1 VRLLGLP
8 EKIALSR
15 KPTLWSAIWLAA
27 LAGIVLVGLAD
38 VPQICA
44 QSSASSWQTAAG
56 GKMQFDVA
64 SVKPN
69 KLRAQAS
76 SNVPLGPGEMYSPN
90 GGLFSAK
97 DNPLLVYIMFAYK
110 VTSLND
116 LQGIPSWVA
125 DDNFD
130 IEARAQG
137 NPTKD
142 QMRLMMQSL
151 LADRFKLAIHTENQN
166 RPIYEL
172 VLLKPGK
179 TGPQLQRFTDDG
191 SCPATTNFAAPPS
204 PPSTPS
210 APKSASGL
218 QLPPIPCG
226 DFSVLP
232 ASAPGRFRIGGRNV
246 PMSLIAR
253 QLPSGGL
260 AGVTRPVFDRTGL
273 SGTFNFSIEWTP
285 RLPGTTHPEDE
296 TDPTFTEALAE
307 QLGLKLESATGL
319 ADVLVIDH
327 IEEPS
332 GN

>member
-1 VRLLGLP
+1 MILFLKMHARVVLAVTLGFC
-8 EKIALSR
+8 AAAV
-15 KPTLWSAIWLAA
+15 PTE
-27 LAGIVLVGLAD
+27 
-38 VPQICA
+38 A
-44 QSSASSWQTAAG
+44 QSSTMPDRQISAG
-56 GKMQFDVA
+56 GKMRFDVA

-69 KLRAQAS
+69 KVRAQAN
-76 SNVPLGPGEMYSPN
+76 SNVPLGPGEIYSPT

-116 LQGIPSWVA
+116 LRGIPSWVA
-125 DDNFD
+125 NENFD
-130 IEARAQG
+130 IEARAEG

-151 LADRFKLAIHTENQN
+151 LKDRFKLAIHTENQTK
-166 RPIYEL
+166 PIFEL
-172 VLLKPGK
+172 VLSKPGK

-191 SCPATTNFAAPPS
+191 SCTVSANSAAPPS
-204 PPSTPS
+204 PRMIPS
-210 APKSASGL
+210 APTSASGL
-218 QLPPIPCG
+218 QLPAVPCG

-232 ASAPGRFRIGGRNV
+232 ASAPGRFRVGGKNV

-260 AGVTRPVFDRTGL
+260 AGVIRPVFDDTGL

-285 RLPGTTHPEDE
+285 RLPGTTPPEDE
-296 TDPTFTEALAE
+296 TDATFTAALDE
-307 QLGLKLESATGL
+307 QLGLKLKPTTGPV
-319 ADVLVIDH
+319 DVLVIDH

-332 GN
+332 EN